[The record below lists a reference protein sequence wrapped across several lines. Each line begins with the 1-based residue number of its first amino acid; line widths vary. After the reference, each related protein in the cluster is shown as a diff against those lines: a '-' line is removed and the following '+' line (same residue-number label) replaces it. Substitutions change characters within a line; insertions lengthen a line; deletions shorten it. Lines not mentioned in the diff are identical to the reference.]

1 MAIVRPPSSDGDGY
15 DVKDLEIAKDA
26 TETTT
31 SSKPG
36 SLRVG
41 ESEGGVI
48 VAGGNLDSY
57 RPIDE
62 YEGAHRF
69 DPSYQW
75 TENEEKR
82 LVRRVCSFPPRN
94 DYVSELL
101 EADLDWMCSWT

>member
-1 MAIVRPPSSDGDGY
+1 MSIVRHPSSDGDGY
-15 DVKDLEIAKDA
+15 DVKDLEFAKDA
-26 TETTT
+26 TETTA
-31 SSKPG
+31 SSKTA

-48 VAGGNLDSY
+48 ALGGNLDNY
-57 RPIDE
+57 RPIAE

-82 LVRRVCSFPPRN
+82 LVRRVSLFFSPKHLN
-94 DYVSELL
+94 
-101 EADLDWMCSWT
+101 